1 MKKAFFLLAVLTMIF
16 TLPAT
21 AQKATIDGVTYEFN
35 EPASGEATVVPSS
48 NSEYRGEVF
57 IPATV
62 TYNGQEY
69 TVTVIGDNAFKQCR
83 NLTSVSMPYTIKS
96 LGDKAFFQC
105 SGIITIRCDAL
116 EPPAIPNKNAF
127 HKMEAERVTMIV
139 PGQSIALYAT
149 HEYWKKFIYN
159 PADDNESGGENNDAG
174 GTTIVTKTNYQIFD
188 SETLFLEKPI
198 TFENSQQDTDP
209 AYNEYNMVSYVRNF
223 KNTNWQA
230 LYVPVEFVYSDWS
243 EKFEIVKI
251 HSILETGEMF
261 YAMADIVEDKVEPH
275 QLYLIR
281 AKEIGEHTIT
291 ISQTHRSD
299 TDGDPL
305 HRVYTS
311 NTNADGTAPVIA
323 ASESFMGA
331 SGATYTFTGQY
342 AATSLKE
349 ADHTQPPYLYA
360 MTGGELKRPN
370 PASAT
375 GIPLGAFRWWLQ
387 VIPEAGSQRAM
398 FSGGK
403 IDHNSTTNVEGI
415 MIDLNEVEGLDIY
428 YDLSGRPVE
437 NPINGIYIKNGKKIL
452 VK

>member
-1 MKKAFFLLAVLTMIF
+1 MKNTLFLWATLTMML

-35 EPASGEATVVPSS
+35 EPETGEATVVPSS
-48 NSEYRGEVF
+48 NSEYRGEIF
-57 IPATV
+57 IPSTV

-69 TVTVIGDNAFKQCR
+69 RVTVIGDNAFKQCR
-83 NLTSVSMPYTIKS
+83 NLTSVSMPYTIER

-105 SGIITIRCDAL
+105 TGIITIRCDAL
-116 EPPAIPNKNAF
+116 TPPDIPNKNAF

-139 PGQSIALYAT
+139 PGQSIALYAA
-149 HEYWKKFIYN
+149 HEYWGQFIYN
-159 PADDNESGGENNDAG
+159 PADDSETGGENSES
-174 GTTIVTKTNYQIFD
+174 GTEIITKTNYVIRD
-188 SETLFLEKPI
+188 SETIFLEKPI
-198 TFENSQQDTDP
+198 TFGNQQDTDP
-209 AYNEYNMVSYVRNF
+209 AYNEYNMVSYIRNF

-230 LYVPVEFVYSDWS
+230 LYVPVELVYSDWS
-243 EKFEIVKI
+243 EKFEIAKV

-275 QLYLIR
+275 KLYLIR

-291 ISQTHRSD
+291 ISQSHRNG

-311 NTNADGTAPVIA
+311 NTDADGTAPAIA
-323 ASESFMGA
+323 TSESFKGA
-331 SGATYTFTGQY
+331 SGTTYTFTGQY
-342 AATSLKE
+342 AAGSLKE

-370 PASAT
+370 PANAS
-375 GIPLGAFRWWLQ
+375 GIPLGAFRWWLE
-387 VIPEAGSQRAM
+387 VTPPASAQRLM
-398 FSGGK
+398 FSTGK
-403 IDHNSTTNVEGI
+403 IDHSGTTDVEGI
-415 MIDLNEVEGLDIY
+415 MIDLNEIEGIDIY

-437 NPINGIYIKNGKKIL
+437 TPNNGIYIKNGKKIL